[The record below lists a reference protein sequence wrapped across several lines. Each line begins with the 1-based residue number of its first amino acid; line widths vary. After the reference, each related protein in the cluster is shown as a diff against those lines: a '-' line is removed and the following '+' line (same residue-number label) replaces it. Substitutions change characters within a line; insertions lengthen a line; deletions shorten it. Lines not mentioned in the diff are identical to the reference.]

1 MPSATSNPAAR
12 PLGRLLRVVGL
23 LVFGALVASRLDLG
37 AVRAAWRG
45 LSPFETAGVALV
57 FLLAMAVRVG
67 KWAWQLRSLG
77 FQFSPVAL
85 TRSFLLGVLIGAVTP
100 MRTGELYR
108 LAGVDF
114 RPAERTREIA
124 LATASLVLEK
134 VYEVLTLVVFVTIGL
149 VQPAWPLAAL
159 LAAGTLFGAWI
170 GLGNATPPVWMTR
183 LLPARVAALT
193 LEPMLRAREGL
204 GLGGRFGLF
213 GLTAL
218 SHALNLVGALGVYR
232 AFGPMPAFSFFTRMP
247 LVTLTH
253 VLPISIGGI
262 GVREAA
268 AMEIFG
274 SSGFP
279 ASSAAVAASVVF
291 ASANLLPALALPLL
305 WLFPSQPRQVGAPEA

>member
-1 MPSATSNPAAR
+1 MSEPAPAPAAR
-12 PLGRLLRVVGL
+12 SPRLGRALRVVGL
-23 LVFGALVASRLDLG
+23 VVFGALVASRIELG

-45 LSPFETAGVALV
+45 LSPGESALVAAV

-77 FQFSPVAL
+77 FAYSPVRLA
-85 TRSFLLGVLIGAVTP
+85 RSFLLGVLMGAVTP

-108 LAGVDF
+108 LSGVDF
-114 RPAERTREIA
+114 DPTDRPRQLA

-134 VYEVLTLVVFVTIGL
+134 VYEVLTLVAFVTVGL
-149 VQPAWPLAAL
+149 IAPGWPLAAAL
-159 LAAGTLFGAWI
+159 GAGTAFGAWL
-170 GLGNATPPVWMTR
+170 GLGSAAPPEWLSR
-183 LLPARVAALT
+183 LLPARLRALT
-193 LEPMLRAREGL
+193 LDPMLRARDGL
-204 GLGGRFGLF
+204 GLAGRFGLF

-247 LVTLTH
+247 LVTLTN

-274 SSGFP
+274 TSGFP
-279 ASSAAVAASVVF
+279 ASSAALAASVVF
-291 ASANLLPALALPLL
+291 ASANLLPAIALPAL
-305 WLFPSQPRQVGAPEA
+305 WAWPERAGRG